1 MAFVGEGQIR
11 LYRKL
16 CDDLGE
22 TIKNFLLD
30 DAIQEI
36 MLNPNGELWVDSIH
50 GQSHCANLSPTQSR
64 SILDTVAGIHNLVIA
79 PHQPRLEAQLPCFD
93 FMTGERLTGAIP
105 PLVVSPCFT
114 IRKRNKNSFTLEDYL
129 HSQRMN
135 REQAAALRQLVQQ
148 RQNILVCGG
157 PGSGKTTV
165 ANALIAEA
173 VKIDAEQRWLILED
187 LPELQC
193 NATNCVAMLSSATIS
208 LRDLLHTAMRMR
220 PDRILVGEVRGA
232 EALELLKSWNTGCPG
247 GIATLHAN
255 DAVAAVQRLA
265 DLAMESGL
273 VQPPWSL
280 LAQTIHAIAFV
291 ERQGSQKG
299 FLKEIITIN
308 GRDHENLAFKKLA

>member
-1 MAFVGEGQIR
+1 MSFAGEGKIR

-22 TIKNFLLD
+22 TIKNLLLD
-30 DAIQEI
+30 DDIQEI
-36 MLNPNGELWVDSIH
+36 MLNPNGELWIDSIH

-64 SILDTVAGIHNLVIA
+64 SILDTIAGIHNLVIT
-79 PHQPRLEAQLPCFD
+79 PQQPRLEAQLPYFD
-93 FMTGERLTGAIP
+93 FMAGERLTGAIP
-105 PLVVSPCFT
+105 PVVTSPCFT
-114 IRKRNKNSFTLEDYL
+114 IRKRNKCVFTLEDYL
-129 HSQRMN
+129 YSQRMN
-135 REQAAALRQLVQQ
+135 SAQVAALRQLAQQ

-173 VKIDAEQRWLILED
+173 MKIDTEQRWLILED

-193 NATNCVAMLSSATIS
+193 HAPNSVTMLTSASIS
-208 LRDLLHTAMRMR
+208 LRDLLHTAMRLR

-247 GIATLHAN
+247 GIATIHAN
-255 DAVAAVQRLA
+255 DSVAAVQRLA

-280 LAQTIHAIAFV
+280 LAQTIHAIAAV
-291 ERQGSQKG
+291 ERRGAQKG